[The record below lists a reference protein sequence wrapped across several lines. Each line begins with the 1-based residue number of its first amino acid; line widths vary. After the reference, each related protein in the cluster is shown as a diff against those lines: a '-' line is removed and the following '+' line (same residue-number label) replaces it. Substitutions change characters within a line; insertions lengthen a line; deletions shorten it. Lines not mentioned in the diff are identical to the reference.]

1 MNNQTPENLVG
12 DLEDWI
18 FEISRLVKRGHQLS
32 PEATVFLQ
40 NIHPA
45 LDKLSEEMLEDE
57 QEWNEMKQAEAEENN
72 AYLQC
77 AMASVRAENGQ

>member
-1 MNNQTPENLVG
+1 MSNQTPESLVG

-18 FEISRLVKRGHQLS
+18 FEIARLVRKGHQLS
-32 PEATVFLQ
+32 PEALVFLQ

-57 QEWNEMKQAEAEENN
+57 HAWNEMKQAEAEESDVIIN
-72 AYLQC
+72 AYLQ
-77 AMASVRAENGQ
+77 SVRGER

>member
-1 MNNQTPENLVG
+1 MSNQTPETLVG

-18 FEISRLVKRGHQLS
+18 FEISRLVRKGHQLS

-57 QEWNEMKQAEAEENN
+57 HAWNEMKQAEAEESDVIIN
-72 AYLQC
+72 AYLQ
-77 AMASVRAENGQ
+77 SVRGER

>member
-1 MNNQTPENLVG
+1 MSNQTIENLVG

-18 FEISRLVKRGHQLS
+18 FEIARLVKRGYQLS
-32 PEATVFLQ
+32 PESIVFLQ

-57 QEWNEMKQAEAEENN
+57 HAWREMKQAEAEESDVIIN
-72 AYLQC
+72 AYLQ
-77 AMASVRAENGQ
+77 SVRGER

>member
-1 MNNQTPENLVG
+1 MTNQTPEHLVG

-18 FEISRLVKRGHQLS
+18 FEINRLVKRGYQLS
-32 PEATVFLQ
+32 PEALVFLQ

-57 QEWNEMKQAEAEENN
+57 HAWNEMKQAEAEESDVIIN
-72 AYLQC
+72 AYLQ
-77 AMASVRAENGQ
+77 SVRGSR

>member
-1 MNNQTPENLVG
+1 MSNQTPENLVG

-18 FEISRLVKRGHQLS
+18 FEISRLVKSGHQLS
-32 PEATVFLQ
+32 PEALVFLQ

-57 QEWNEMKQAEAEENN
+57 HAWNEMKQAEAEESDVIIN
-72 AYLQC
+72 AYLQ
-77 AMASVRAENGQ
+77 SVRGNR

>member
-1 MNNQTPENLVG
+1 MSNQTPENLVG

-18 FEISRLVKRGHQLS
+18 FEINRLVKRGYQLS
-32 PEATVFLQ
+32 PEALVFLQ

-57 QEWNEMKQAEAEENN
+57 QGWDEMQQAEAEENN
-72 AYLQC
+72 AYLQS
-77 AMASVRAENGQ
+77 AAASVREVL